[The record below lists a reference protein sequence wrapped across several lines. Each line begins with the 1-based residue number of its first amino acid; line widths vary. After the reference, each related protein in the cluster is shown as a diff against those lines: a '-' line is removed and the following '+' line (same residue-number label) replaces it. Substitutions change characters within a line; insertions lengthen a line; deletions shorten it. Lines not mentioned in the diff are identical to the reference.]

1 MKVLMLNYEFPP
13 IGGGASPV
21 SYDIAKRLA
30 ERGHN
35 IDVVTMGFDKLPFR
49 EKKDGIDIHRVKCIR
64 SKSMVCHPWEQLSY
78 ILSAIV
84 YINKNLCVKEYD
96 LCFAHFIIPTAVI
109 SRYLKNKYNLRYIVT
124 AHGSDVIGHN
134 KKRFGLLYSIVKGPW
149 KIIVK
154 DADCII
160 APSNHLMG
168 LIQKT
173 QPDSN
178 CVCIPNGVDTAIFE
192 NKHIQKKQILV
203 LGRLQETKNVE
214 TIIRAFSLIND
225 NDWKLMICGDGPC
238 MDNLKQLA
246 KDTCQG
252 KDIEFTGWIENKSEK
267 HLRIL
272 QESAIYVSASLVEN
286 CPTSVLEAI
295 SCGANVLLSDIP
307 AHRQLVRKVSGD
319 IFFDPDS
326 TEQLL
331 NKLKRLI
338 YTIDSTGQYYNNYDA
353 SVYCW
358 EYSIDRYEE
367 IMDNN

>member
-1 MKVLMLNYEFPP
+1 MLNYEFPP

-246 KDTCQG
+246 KNTCQG

-307 AHRQLVRKVSGD
+307 AHRQLLENMHDS
-319 IFFDPDS
+319 IFFDPLDDVQLS
-326 TEQLL
+326 DKINKMMNHIDMTE
-331 NKLKRLI
+331 KRE
-338 YTIDSTGQYYNNYDA
+338 NEYDA
-353 SVYCW
+353 ERYDW
-358 EYSIDRYEE
+358 NNSIDDYEKL
-367 IMDNN
+367 INRMV